1 MAKSVSCRGCPQ
13 ILLPL
18 MGFGILAA
26 LAYVGLSNKEA
37 LKGFLEHFT
46 DIVDDWCVR
55 QRGTILACC
64 AACCSC
70 MD

>member
-1 MAKSVSCRGCPQ
+1 
-13 ILLPL
+13 

-55 QRGTILACC
+55 QRAAAMPTPPGCAH
-64 AACCSC
+64 AACASS
-70 MD
+70 